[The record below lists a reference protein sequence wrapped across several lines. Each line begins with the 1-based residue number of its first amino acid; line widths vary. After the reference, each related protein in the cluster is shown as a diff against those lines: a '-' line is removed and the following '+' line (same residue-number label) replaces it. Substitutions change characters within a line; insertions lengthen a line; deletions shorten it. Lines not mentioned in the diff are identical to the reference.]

1 MNFKTYTLRLLKKNL
16 NMCERIKPEMLH
28 IGQTYQIMDNQ
39 RFVVNGIFEG
49 DHFTNVATKEIIKN
63 PSRAWY

>member
-1 MNFKTYTLRLLKKNL
+1 MW
-16 NMCERIKPEMLH
+16 ERIKPEMLH